1 MYKRQGWLNDKIGV
15 QRTTLVELV
24 LIAVGIVGFIV
35 FHHPALLIVSAV
47 LFGVQDSLMSV
58 SLPLLIRDVFGS
70 RNYTQIHA
78 WIRTG
83 VGLFGSFSG
92 VLVGSVYDQTGTFVP
107 AFAVLVVTCFA
118 AIGCVVVAY
127 RWREH
132 RKLVWRTEDGEV
144 CERPE
149 VSAGGRL

>member
-1 MYKRQGWLNDKIGV
+1 
-15 QRTTLVELV
+15 
-24 LIAVGIVGFIV
+24 
-35 FHHPALLIVSAV
+35 
-47 LFGVQDSLMSV
+47 MSV

-70 RNYTQIHA
+70 R
-78 WIRTG
+78 RTIPRSTP
-83 VGLFGSFSG
+83 GSVREWVFSG
-92 VLVGSVYDQTGTFVP
+92 RSPACCVGSVYDQTGTFVP